1 MLVLVLIYYGIGISI
16 GIGYLLVSLSV
27 LSSAADYNFN
37 PIIDAS
43 FKGFGIFQFKFNWIY
58 HVQRF
63 GFGILWLLA
72 HWGIPLLS
80 VACSLAWYPANRRSN
95 SLIHYT
101 PLFIQLQ
108 IIIFGMIITSPLFI
122 NLLEIIFSRI
132 SITNK
137 PSVNST
143 AKLLKRWFFFV

>member
-63 GFGILWLLA
+63 GFGILWLLP
-72 HWGIPLLS
+72 H
-80 VACSLAWYPANRRSN
+80 
-95 SLIHYT
+95 
-101 PLFIQLQ
+101 
-108 IIIFGMIITSPLFI
+108 
-122 NLLEIIFSRI
+122 
-132 SITNK
+132 
-137 PSVNST
+137 
-143 AKLLKRWFFFV
+143 